1 MFVQHIAGLSGL
13 AAAVLFIFGLKR
25 MSSPVTALSGIVVAG
40 LGMVV
45 AVAVSFLAV
54 FDVAETVRPHL
65 GVNLILAVAAIA
77 LGGGW
82 AWLRGRKVE
91 MTAMPQMVAL
101 YNGMGGGAAAAVAA
115 VEISAR
121 GTPSALILAVTAAGA
136 LIGSFCIK
144 SSAVIRFVIFFKM
157 LTSVSCT
164 VVVSMRPF
172 SIRTSSTGTIISCGL
187 EPPWT

>member
-101 YNGMGGGAAAAVAA
+101 YNGMGGGAAAAVA
-115 VEISAR
+115 
-121 GTPSALILAVTAAGA
+121 GG
-136 LIGSFCIK
+136 
-144 SSAVIRFVIFFKM
+144 
-157 LTSVSCT
+157 
-164 VVVSMRPF
+164 
-172 SIRTSSTGTIISCGL
+172 
-187 EPPWT
+187 